1 MLILFILSFFFL
13 FTSGMID
20 PGIMIRGHINDIKQT
35 NNEYKTKSVRIR
47 QLGFVREYKICQTC
61 YIIRPLR
68 STHCNICDN
77 CVVRFD
83 HHCPWIGSCV
93 GVRNY
98 PYFFIYLC
106 TLNLLQIFTGIVSIV
121 DIIIKLVANF
131 KNEKK
136 VKYSKNKI
144 LQNSFC
150 EIIISLYIFIY
161 ICITMIFTAGLLL
174 FHIRILYQNITTK
187 EELKKF
193 FKNPFE
199 NPFQRSKIINF
210 KSIIFP
216 KKAKMGLIDILNYNK
231 KMFDEQKEFLKE
243 QKEKKETDDKIS
255 NISKDN
261 TLKEND
267 INITIEKD
275 KETNNLDSKEHFD
288 INNDNEE
295 HSINNGKNEAN
306 KNIIEKSINE
316 KSSSRDILIEQM
328 EKNSRNKKINKSI
341 SSNSDYINYDVEE
354 SQSYIP
360 GIVSNMDINNNQE
373 FHVSPLIKDVSS
385 KKTDSTKE
393 KDKYLK
399 RNSGFDEKENEFDN

>member
-1 MLILFILSFFFL
+1 MFILFILSCIFL

-20 PGIMIRGHINDIKQT
+20 PGIMIRGQINDIKKT
-35 NNEYKTKSVRIR
+35 NNEYKNKSTRIR

-61 YIIRPLR
+61 YIVRPLR

-106 TLNLLQIFTGIVSIV
+106 TLNLLQIFTGIVCIV
-121 DIIIKLVANF
+121 DIIIKLVENF

-136 VKYSKNKI
+136 SKYSKNEI
-144 LQNSFC
+144 LQKSFG

-174 FHIRILYQNITTK
+174 FHVRIIFQNITTK

-193 FKNPFE
+193 FINPFG
-199 NPFQRSKIINF
+199 NPFQRSKKINF

-216 KKAKMGLIDILNYNK
+216 KMAKMGLIDILNYNK
-231 KMFDEQKEFLKE
+231 KMFDGQKEFLKE
-243 QKEKKETDDKIS
+243 QKEKENDKNS
-255 NISKDN
+255 NILNEN

-267 INITIEKD
+267 INITFEKD
-275 KETNNLDSKEHFD
+275 KETNNMDSKERFNVKND
-288 INNDNEE
+288 KEELSINNDNYE
-295 HSINNGKNEAN
+295 IKR
-306 KNIIEKSINE
+306 NIIEKSINE
-316 KSSSRDILIEQM
+316 KLSSRDIIIDQKD
-328 EKNSRNKKINKSI
+328 KNSKSQKTNKSM
-341 SSNSDYINYDVEE
+341 SSISDYANYDVEE

-360 GIVSNMDINNNQE
+360 GIINNMDLNNNQE
-373 FHVSPLIKDVSS
+373 FHVLPLIEEVSS
-385 KKTDSTKE
+385 KKTESTKE
-393 KDKYLK
+393 KDKNFK
-399 RNSGFDEKENEFDN
+399 SHVRFDEKENEFED